1 MSQSW
6 PTISSAS
13 NVSIDDIIARLDAL
27 RSSFSGT
34 AAPSPAVLGQL
45 FYDTDT
51 GPGMNVCTN
60 ATGPVFAGLATVL
73 DATELLTKI
82 KTVDGTGSGLDADTL
97 NGHDTSYFQVALG
110 YTPLNS
116 TAFTGANVLSLLLA
130 VDGSGSGLDADT
142 LDGHDTSYFQVALGY
157 TPLNSTA
164 YTAADVLSKLLT
176 VDGSGSGLDAD
187 LLDGQ
192 SSAYFLDIGNMTGT
206 LAAAR
211 IASNSLAIGKIAAT
225 ATNKLFGR
233 FTASAGAGEEI
244 GLGTGFSFSGG
255 NLTLNV
261 ATAQGFTSVQQG
273 TGTGQGANAIKI
285 GWLGTL
291 LGLTVDSTDFS
302 STWPINV
309 TGSAASITTAAIT
322 GLTADAAPDMS
333 ADYAVTYDTSA
344 TALKKVLLQYIGA
357 GKQAFW
363 VAAGSMAPR
372 ASNGCAAVAT
382 LETTTN
388 KQNYDYLAFDPTT
401 QEFAVFDWRAPKAI
415 DTNTFTFLFVW
426 SHPSTTT
433 NFGVV
438 WGISGA
444 GRSDTD
450 AMEIANGT
458 AVTATDT
465 GGTTDTIYISP
476 VTAACTLGGTFAA
489 EDYLKFQISRNPA
502 DASDTMAVDAR
513 LHGVWVIVNNNRNTE
528 A

>member
-1 MSQSW
+1 MSQNW
-6 PTISSAS
+6 PAISGPDD
-13 NVSIDDIIARLDAL
+13 VSLSKLLD
-27 RSSFSGT
+27 RFSSLKSLFSGT
-34 AAPSPAVLGQL
+34 TRPSSPDTGQL
-45 FYDTDT
+45 FYDSDDAK
-51 GPGMNVCTN
+51 VEICTN
-60 ATGPVFAGLATVL
+60 AAGPIWAGLGSVL
-73 DATELLTKI
+73 AASD
-82 KTVDGTGSGLDADTL
+82 
-97 NGHDTSYFQVALG
+97 
-110 YTPLNS
+110 
-116 TAFTGANVLSLLLA
+116 LLA
-130 VDGSGSGLDADT
+130 
-142 LDGHDTSYFQVALGY
+142 
-157 TPLNSTA
+157 
-164 YTAADVLSKLLT
+164 KLLT

-192 SSAYFLDIGNMTGT
+192 SSAYYTDITARLGYTPLNSASYTAADVIAKLLTVDGAGSGLDADLLDGNSSAYFLDIGNATGT

-211 IASNSLAIGKIAAT
+211 VASNTLAIGKIAAT

-233 FTASAGAGEEI
+233 YTASAGAGEEI
-244 GLGTGFSFSGG
+244 GLGTGLSFSGG
-255 NLTLNV
+255 NLTLSV

-273 TGTGQGANAIKI
+273 TGTGQGGNAVKI
-285 GWLGTL
+285 GWLGATL
-291 LGLTVDSTDFS
+291 GITIDTTDFGAL
-302 STWPINV
+302 WPISV
-309 TGSAASITTAAIT
+309 SGSAASITTAAIT
-322 GLTADAAPDMS
+322 GLTADTAPDMS
-333 ADYAVTYDTSA
+333 ADYVVTYDASA
-344 TALKKVLLQYIGA
+344 TALKKVLAKYIGA

-372 ASNGCAAVAT
+372 VSNGCAAVAT

-444 GRSDTD
+444 GRSDAD
-450 AMEIANGT
+450 AMEIAMGT

-465 GGTTDTIYISP
+465 GGTTDTIYVSP

-489 EDYLKFQISRNPA
+489 EDYLKFQVSRNPA

-513 LHGVWVIVNNNRNTE
+513 LHGVWVIVNTNRNTE
-528 A
+528 Q

>member
-6 PTISSAS
+6 PVISGSS
-13 NVSIDDIIARLDAL
+13 NVAIDDVTARLDAL

-34 AAPSPAVLGQL
+34 TAPAAAVVGQL

-51 GPGMNVCTN
+51 GPTMNVCTN

-82 KTVDGTGSGLDADTL
+82 KTVDGSGSGLDADTL
-97 NGHDTSYFQVALG
+97 DGHDTSYFQTALG

-116 TAFTGANVLSLLLA
+116 TAFTGANVLSLLL
-130 VDGSGSGLDADT
+130 
-142 LDGHDTSYFQVALGY
+142 
-157 TPLNSTA
+157 
-164 YTAADVLSKLLT
+164 T

-192 SSAYFLDIGNMTGT
+192 TGSYYNDLGNATGT

-211 IASNSLAIGKIAAT
+211 IVSNSLAIAKIAAS

-255 NLTLNV
+255 NLSLNV

-273 TGTGQGANAIKI
+273 TGTGQGSNAVKI
-285 GWLGTL
+285 GWLGSA
-291 LGLTVDSTDFS
+291 LGLTIDSTDFAS
-302 STWPINV
+302 IWPIGI
-309 TGSAASITTAAIT
+309 TGNAATATTASAITTAAIT
-322 GLTADAAPDMS
+322 GLTADAAPDMA
-333 ADYAVTYDTSA
+333 ADYALTYDASA

-363 VAAGSMAPR
+363 VSAGAMAPR
-372 ASNGCAAVAT
+372 VTNPCATVAT

-388 KQNYDYLAFDPTT
+388 KQNYDHLAFDPTT

-426 SHPSTTT
+426 SHPSTVT

-444 GRSDTD
+444 GRGDGD
-450 AMEIANGT
+450 AMEIAMGT

-476 VTAACTLGGTFAA
+476 VTAAMTVGGTFAA
-489 EDYLKFQISRNPA
+489 EDLLKFQVSRNPA
-502 DASDTMAVDAR
+502 DGSDTMAVDAR